1 MVPFKPAEIRIVVV
15 LALLALAGSAVELVN
30 RQANSSRLDLG
41 IFSEST
47 PYKYLYKGSEP
58 ANRVINPGDS
68 LLSKMAQVPDAKTI
82 DLKIDINHC
91 GAFDIE
97 ALPGI
102 GPVLAENI
110 VAFRDSI
117 GGFKGLD
124 DLNKVKGIG
133 PAKFA
138 LIKDRIE
145 IK

>member
-15 LALLALAGSAVELVN
+15 LTLLALAGSAVELIN
-30 RQANSSRLDLG
+30 RQGDSSRLDLG
-41 IFSEST
+41 IFSERTS
-47 PYKYLYKGSEP
+47 YKYLYKGAETSRP
-58 ANRVINPGDS
+58 TISADDS
-68 LLSKMAQVPDAKTI
+68 LLTKMAQVPDAKPI
-82 DLKIDINHC
+82 DIKIDINHC

-102 GPVLAENI
+102 GPVLAEKI

-117 GGFKGLD
+117 GGFKSLD
-124 DLNKVKGIG
+124 DLNNVKGIG

>member
-1 MVPFKPAEIRIVVV
+1 MIPFKPAEIRIVAV
-15 LALLALAGSAVELVN
+15 LALLALAGSAMELIN
-30 RQANSSRLDLG
+30 RQANCSRLDLG
-41 IFSEST
+41 IFSERTS
-47 PYKYLYKGSEP
+47 YKYLYGGAEP
-58 ANRVINPGDS
+58 ASRSINTDDS

-97 ALPGI
+97 TLPGI
-102 GPVLAENI
+102 GPVLAEKI

-117 GGFKGLD
+117 GGFHSLD

-145 IK
+145 VK

>member
-30 RQANSSRLDLG
+30 RQVASERLDLG
-41 IFSEST
+41 IFSERTS
-47 PYKYLYKGSEP
+47 YKYLYKGAETSKP
-58 ANRVINPGDS
+58 AVGPDDS
-68 LLSKMAQVPDAKTI
+68 LLSKMAQVPDAKPI
-82 DLKIDINHC
+82 DSKIDINHS

-102 GPVLAENI
+102 GPVLAEKI

-117 GGFKGLD
+117 GGFKSLN
-124 DLNKVKGIG
+124 DLNNVKGIG